1 MTVKEVISA
10 ALFKMGYGEVDF
22 DEMTSEE
29 SALVQKMLKCLNLVY
44 QQIET
49 EYLPLTKKETKNFSG
64 GTLEISTL
72 SKPLL
77 YVVGIKKDGVA
88 KSFKTKAS
96 YIETT
101 FDGDAEIEYAYLA
114 DDFLLTGEIEDKR
127 LAKWLIADGVVAEF
141 CYAENMPVEA
151 AAAYKRFTDGLKYLK
166 NKSLRLTVLA
176 RRWPQ

>member
-1 MTVKEVISA
+1 M
-10 ALFKMGYGEVDF
+10 
-22 DEMTSEE
+22 
-29 SALVQKMLKCLNLVY
+29 
-44 QQIET
+44 
-49 EYLPLTKKETKNFSG
+49 
-64 GTLEISTL
+64 
-72 SKPLL
+72 

-114 DDFLLTGEIEDKR
+114 DDFLLTGEIADKR